1 MAEVTKFV
9 VSRTSFPDVDGETFT
24 MIMNV
29 HVQVKP
35 ECTDAYRRGY
45 NAFFRPETI
54 VDFLTLGELEGY
66 KAAEQMETQRR
77 RVAREL
83 SYQTLNQLPI

>member
-1 MAEVTKFV
+1 M
-9 VSRTSFPDVDGETFT
+9 VSSTSFPDVDGETFT